1 MFSFRRDKMGFF
13 SGIALMV
20 IVGATAISTLVLL
33 ILGIAHGNWKEY
45 LLPVKWILGVA
56 WVLCIG
62 TVMARVHVFGWQL
75 RRAQRQAEAAQQ
87 EQANNGRQDPGTGPG
102 VPAEQG
108 DQPHSQR
115 RDTHS

>member
-20 IVGATAISTLVLL
+20 IVGGTAISTVVLLVLGL
-33 ILGIAHGNWKEY
+33 AQGDWKAF

-75 RRAQRQAEAAQQ
+75 RRAQRQAEGNQPPEEPGQ
-87 EQANNGRQDPGTGPG
+87 EEGKAGPE
-102 VPAEQG
+102 EQ
-108 DQPHSQR
+108 
-115 RDTHS
+115 T